1 MSIRINVVT
10 LAVADLERALTF
22 YREALGL
29 DSPGVTGTQF
39 PATTPSRP
47 APS

>member
-1 MSIRINVVT
+1 MSTRINVVT
-10 LAVADLERALTF
+10 LAVADLERALAF

-29 DSPGVTGTQF
+29 DSPGVTGAQF
-39 PATTPSRP
+39 PGDDTHPP